1 MNNFAD
7 GLAEIAKRLEG
18 YSSEPFVISF
28 AYYDGI
34 KKEWTL
40 KIKRPTEDSSET
52 EGTEEK

>member
-7 GLAEIAKRLEG
+7 DLAEIAKRLEG

-28 AYYDGI
+28 AYYDGE

-40 KIKRPTEDSSET
+40 KIRRPYEKREAENESN
-52 EGTEEK
+52 

>member
-1 MNNFAD
+1 MNNCAD

-28 AYYDGI
+28 AYYDGE
-34 KKEWTL
+34 KQEWTL